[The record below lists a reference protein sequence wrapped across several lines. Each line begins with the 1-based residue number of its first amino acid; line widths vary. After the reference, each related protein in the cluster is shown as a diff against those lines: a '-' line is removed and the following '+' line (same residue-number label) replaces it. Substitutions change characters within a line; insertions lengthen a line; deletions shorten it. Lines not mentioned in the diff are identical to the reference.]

1 MELYPFAFEPILQ
14 DRIWGGSRL
23 AELYGKKVTAGST
36 IGESWEVSDRPDA
49 SSVVINGPLAGK
61 SLRWLMEHHAAEI
74 LGQARS
80 IQGRFPLLIKLL
92 DARQKLSLQV
102 HPPANLAAAMGGEP
116 KTEIWYFS
124 EADPGAEILAGI
136 KRGLT
141 KEEFARKT
149 LDGTVADC
157 FHTLPVKT
165 GDCMF
170 LPSGRVH
177 ALGQGMVIF
186 EIQQNSDTTYRVFD
200 WNRTDASGQ
209 KRQLHVD
216 QSLKCIDFADFEPA
230 LTTPKMIADI
240 NGVRINSLAD
250 NELFRVEL
258 ASFSDGSGLHLSLDK
273 ALIVASA
280 EGSLMVRHGQSNL
293 ELRSGSFALVP
304 ASLGRVE
311 ILAVGSAKALLATPG

>member
-14 DRIWGGSRL
+14 ERIWGGHQL
-23 AELYGKKVTAGST
+23 ADLYAKKVST
-36 IGESWEVSDRPDA
+36 GAVIGESWEVSDRPDA
-49 SSVVINGPLAGK
+49 ASVIINGPLAGK
-61 SLRWLMEHHAAEI
+61 SLRWLMEHHSADI

-102 HPPANLAAAMGGEP
+102 HPPAHLAESMGGEP
-116 KTEIWYFS
+116 KTEMWYFS

-136 KRGLT
+136 KRGVT

-157 FHTLPVKT
+157 FHTLPVHA

-200 WNRTDASGQ
+200 WNRTDSSGK
-209 KRQLHVD
+209 KRQLHVE
-216 QSLKCIDFADFEPA
+216 QSLRCIDFEDFEPS
-230 LTTPKMIADI
+230 LTPSKMVADI
-240 NGVRINSLAD
+240 NGVRIISLVD
-250 NELFRVEL
+250 NEYFRVEV
-258 ASFSDGSGLHLSLDK
+258 AAFGEGSGLHL
-273 ALIVASA
+273 ALEKPLVVAVV
-280 EGSLMVRHGQSNL
+280 EGSIMVRHGQSNL
-293 ELRSGSFALVP
+293 ELKRGAFTLVP

-311 ILAVGSAKALLATPG
+311 LLAAGNSKALLSTPA